1 MADLR
6 LSSLKLALQKVDEK
20 CKDFE
25 ASLRVKIRL
34 LRQGKSLQSGEH
46 STSQYGTEKPPD
58 VP

>member
-25 ASLRVKIRL
+25 ASLRVKNPVVEA
-34 LRQGKSLQSGEH
+34 GEIIAKR
-46 STSQYGTEKPPD
+46 GA
-58 VP
+58 